1 MTIRKTKGGP
11 SEFDVS
17 IGQRVRM
24 QRSLLGWSQEKL
36 ADALGI
42 TFQQVQKYE
51 NGVNRISAGRI
62 YELSVIMGVPVAAF
76 SAPGPID
83 IIPGSNA
90 GVLAPG
96 QTDGLK
102 EACLACLDLDRTVVR
117 KFAEKFSWRSCAE
130 EFFRNLQPYPE
141 PEKTRFWRRLRR
153 LARLRKKTAA

>member
-62 YELSVIMGVPVAAF
+62 YELSVIMGIPTAAF
-76 SAPGPID
+76 FAD
-83 IIPGSNA
+83 IVSQGGMLSDQPQAS
-90 GVLAPG
+90 L
-96 QTDGLK
+96 DGTGGDPLTNK
-102 EACLACLDLDRTVVR
+102 ETMELIRVYYGIKDPAVR
-117 KFAEKFSWRSCAE
+117 KQFVALAKAMAE
-130 EFFRNLQPYPE
+130 NLS
-141 PEKTRFWRRLRR
+141 KTVS
-153 LARLRKKTAA
+153 

>member
-1 MTIRKTKGGP
+1 MLTYAQDTSGDKRTLMTTRKTKGGP

-76 SAPGPID
+76 FAD
-83 IIPGSNA
+83 IVNQAGMLSDQPQAGLDSEGNDPLTNKETLELIRAYYGISNPA
-90 GVLAPG
+90 
-96 QTDGLK
+96 
-102 EACLACLDLDRTVVR
+102 VR
-117 KFAEKFSWRSCAE
+117 KQFVALAKAMAE
-130 EFFRNLQPYPE
+130 NLA
-141 PEKTRFWRRLRR
+141 KTS
-153 LARLRKKTAA
+153 A